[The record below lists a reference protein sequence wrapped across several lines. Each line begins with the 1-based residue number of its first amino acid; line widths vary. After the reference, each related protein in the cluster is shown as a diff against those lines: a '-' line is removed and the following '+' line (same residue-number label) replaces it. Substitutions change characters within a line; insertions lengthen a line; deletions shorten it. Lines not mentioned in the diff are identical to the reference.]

1 MTTRIDSSE
10 TDIVQEIIIEV
21 AMDLAL
27 GVHGHGSVA
36 VTAIQGELGREM
48 TAGEMAQFLDDC
60 AEARR
65 QVDSTRA
72 MRSRHVFGLDS
83 LALVRGAL

>member
-10 TDIVQEIIIEV
+10 TDIVQEILIEV

-27 GVHGHGSVA
+27 GVYGHGSAA
-36 VTAIQGELGREM
+36 VEAIESELGREM
-48 TAGEMAQFLDDC
+48 TGEERVQWLDDC
-60 AEARR
+60 AEAHR
-65 QVDSTRA
+65 QVGETRA